1 MEIINFP
8 LSLQILIPFENH
20 ISIRLMFN
28 SAEIIKGSITEKPV
42 HTLEI
47 DGVRLSIIR
56 VNEKPGNWERFNI
69 KVEVKKGVKVAF
81 DLSFMGNKF
90 NVDAENIHAIQA
102 DEICIDLSGPVEK
115 TISVWIEPSFI
126 N

>member
-28 SAEIIKGSITEKPV
+28 SAEIIKGSITENPV

-56 VNEKPGNWERFNI
+56 VSEKPGNWERFNI
-69 KVEVKKGVKVAF
+69 KVEVKKEVKVAF
-81 DLSFMGNKF
+81 DLSFMGNNF

-102 DEICIDLSGPVEK
+102 DEICIDLSGPVDK